1 MKYRDGRGERFGKYG
16 DLFKGYSAAPLWVH
30 AVSVGEVQAAVPLMR
45 ALKKDEP
52 ETKLFLTTI
61 TVTGRAMASRLAGD
75 IVDRNAYYPWDAPW
89 AVSRAID
96 SISPAGFVTLETE
109 IWPNFV
115 AELAKRNIPAFI
127 VNGRFSERSF
137 RKALKQKRFW
147 KDILSLFTK
156 IMVRDESDALRLAEL
171 GVDKEKTL
179 VTGDCKVDALIDRT
193 KKMDR
198 VLLREKLD
206 VGLGPVL
213 LAGSTHTGED
223 ECVLEA
229 FSRVRK
235 TFPDVRLIIAPRHPE
250 RAETVAGIAKEY
262 GSVTLFSQISGR
274 WDILVVDE
282 IGWLFGLYEV
292 ASSAFVGGSLVPRG
306 GQNLLEAAIWGT
318 PIQHGPFMDDFAR
331 PAAELARLGG
341 ATTVTDSRRLAEE
354 WERVLR
360 NPETVDRKS
369 GADYVKNLGGASG
382 ICSETVR
389 ANLNSGE

>member
-1 MKYRDGRGERFGKYG
+1 M
-16 DLFKGYSAAPLWVH
+16 FKGHSVSPLWVH

-45 ALKKDEP
+45 AFKKDEP
-52 ETKLFLTTI
+52 QTKLFLTTI

-75 IVDRNAYYPWDAPW
+75 LVDRNAYYPWDAPW
-89 AVSRAID
+89 AVSRAIH
-96 SISPAGFVTLETE
+96 SVSPAGFVTLETE

-115 AELAKRNIPAFI
+115 WELAKRNIPAFI

-147 KDILSLFTK
+147 KDVLSLFTK

-171 GVDKEKTL
+171 GVDREKTL
-179 VTGDCKVDALIDRT
+179 VTGDCKVDALIERARNLD
-193 KKMDR
+193 KEQLR
-198 VLLREKLD
+198 VKLNAGPD
-206 VGLGPVL
+206 PVL

-250 RAETVAGIAKEY
+250 RAETVAGLAKEY
-262 GSVTLFSQISGR
+262 GSVTLFSQISER

-282 IGWLFGLYEV
+282 IGWLFGLYEA

-331 PAAELARLGG
+331 PAAELASLG
-341 ATTVTDSRRLAEE
+341 AAMKVTDSRGLAEE

-369 GADYVKNLGGASG
+369 GVRYVTSLGGASG
-382 ICSETVR
+382 ICSEMVR
-389 ANLNSGE
+389 TNLNSGE